1 MCVLSSLCD
10 NPDHQDVNEAAS
22 CQALLPGPDGGAT
35 SRLNLLRHRI
45 DNFGYHAGVD
55 KYWRL

>member
-22 CQALLPGPDGGAT
+22 CQALLSGPDGGAT
-35 SRLNLLRHRI
+35 SRLNILRHRI
-45 DNFGYHAGVD
+45 DNFG
-55 KYWRL
+55 